1 MKKARVEEAGK
12 HAKELKILAWIGIGA
27 GLFFIMLGVFVWG
40 VAIGVDSEELEDMG
54 KVFMATGFPIMLL
67 GVGVLFHTSKI
78 EKVLRELEE

>member
-1 MKKARVEEAGK
+1 
-12 HAKELKILAWIGIGA
+12 
-27 GLFFIMLGVFVWG
+27 
-40 VAIGVDSEELEDMG
+40 VDSEELEDMG